1 MHSVVFNREI
11 PISYQYIVPKQ
22 EVPVE
27 NTLAGVAGKKFILS
41 YSCGKDST
49 LCLHKMLE
57 AGAEPMALLVMFNP
71 EAGRSYFHGVDPAL
85 LREYGEALELPLLAV
100 PTGGEE
106 YHLSMEAA
114 LRRAKEQ
121 GAELVCFGDIDMED
135 KFVAIKMHFGEP
147 GNLAYLRPN
156 WARAVVDL
164 VKSHGGKPFLTDC
177 NTLYVGGRKNALDH
191 IESAY
196 INGFTPYSTGCHIL
210 IADGLK
216 GNDEVEVPVEGGEY
230 VKSAKIGRAVMDA
243 DVFISLT
250 HFKGHEQ
257 AGMGGALKNIGMG
270 CGSRAGKMEQHNSGK
285 PFVKQKKCI
294 GCRACARICAHG
306 APQFGADGKATIDTD
321 KCVGCARCLAVC
333 PKDAIQCLYDEA
345 PAILNKK
352 IAEYTKAVVDGRPC
366 FHVSLVVDVSPNC
379 DCHAENDVPIVPDV
393 GMFASFDPVALD
405 QACAD
410 AVLAQ
415 TPAPNSALFDEGCD
429 CSSGDYF
436 HAAHPDTD
444 WAVCLEHAEK
454 IGIGTRAYEL
464 IKI

>member
-1 MHSVVFNREI
+1 
-11 PISYQYIVPKQ
+11 
-22 EVPVE
+22 
-27 NTLAGVAGKKFILS
+27 
-41 YSCGKDST
+41 
-49 LCLHKMLE
+49 
-57 AGAEPMALLVMFNP
+57 
-71 EAGRSYFHGVDPAL
+71 
-85 LREYGEALELPLLAV
+85 
-100 PTGGEE
+100 
-106 YHLSMEAA
+106 MEASKVYYTDFRCPVGTSLLEK
-114 LRRAKEQ
+114 LRR
-121 GAELVCFGDIDMED
+121 VCIAAGIKDIDMD
-135 KFVAIKMHFGEP
+135 GRFVAIKMHFGEP

-285 PFVKQKKCI
+285 PFVKQKKCV
-294 GCRACARICAHG
+294 GCHACAKICAHG
-306 APQFGADGKATIDTD
+306 APTFDADNKASIDTS

-333 PKDAIQCLYDEA
+333 PKDAIQCMYDEA
-345 PAILNKK
+345 PSILNYK

-366 FHVSLVVDVSPNC
+366 FHVSLVMDVSPNC
-379 DCHAENDVPIVPDV
+379 DCHGENDVPIVPNV

-405 QACAD
+405 QACID

-415 TPAPNSALFDEGCD
+415 PKMPNSVIG
-429 CSSGDYF
+429 SGEACKCEDHF
-436 HAAHPDTD
+436 KAAHPDTD
-444 WAVCLEHAEK
+444 WEAALIHSEK
-454 IGIGTRAYEL
+454 IGLGSREYEL
-464 IKI
+464 VKI